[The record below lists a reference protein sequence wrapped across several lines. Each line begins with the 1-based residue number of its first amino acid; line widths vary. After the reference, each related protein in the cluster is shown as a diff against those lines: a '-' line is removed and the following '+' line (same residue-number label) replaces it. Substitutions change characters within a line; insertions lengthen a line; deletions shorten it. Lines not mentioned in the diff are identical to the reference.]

1 MRPHILL
8 ACRLLMV
15 WSFGVPAEAWAQDAT
30 VVAAGAAEFRISCAV
45 CHGERAR
52 GDGPLA
58 EFLTVKP
65 ADLTTLSK
73 QNSGQFPAQ
82 EVLDAID
89 GRTLVRGHGTREMPA
104 WGVRYE
110 ADVGKEYGP
119 YGGEAMVK
127 AQIMELVDYLQS
139 IQKEQ

>member
-8 ACRLLMV
+8 VCRLLMV
-15 WSFGVPAEAWAQDAT
+15 SCFGVPALASAQDAT

-45 CHGERAR
+45 CHGEHAR

-73 QNSGQFPAQ
+73 QNNGQFPVQ
-82 EVLDAID
+82 QVFDAID
-89 GRTLVRGHGTREMPA
+89 GRTLVRGHGTRDMPV
-104 WGVRYE
+104 WGARYE
-110 ADVGKEYGP
+110 ANVGKEYGP
-119 YGGEAMVK
+119 YGSEAMVR
-127 AQIMELVDYLQS
+127 ARIMELVDYLQTM
-139 IQKEQ
+139 QKE

>member
-1 MRPHILL
+1 MRPHTLL

-15 WSFGVPAEAWAQDAT
+15 APLGVPAAASAQDAT
-30 VVAAGAAEFRISCAV
+30 AVAAGAAEFRISCAV
-45 CHGERAR
+45 CHGEHAR

-73 QNSGQFPAQ
+73 QNKGQFPAQ
-82 EVLDAID
+82 DVLDTID
-89 GRTLVRGHGTREMPA
+89 GRTLVRGHGTHEMPA

-110 ADVGKEYGP
+110 ADIGKDYGP
-119 YGGEAMVK
+119 YGSEAMVR
-127 AQIMELVDYLQS
+127 ARTMELVDYLQT
-139 IQKEQ
+139 IQEK